1 MKRDA
6 VRIAGQSLAASVAT
20 YGVMLWL
27 GLPQLSWAVIVA
39 LFTIR
44 ASVDSAVG
52 AALHRSLAASLGVA
66 TGLALVFLLPGHE
79 LMPLRIG
86 LVAAVT
92 NGFASLRPQYDYA
105 AAGGAV
111 VALQPT
117 ADLDGAVGTALAV
130 CIGGAMGVCA
140 SLLVWPELGR
150 SRALRLLA
158 TALRSCGDLADLSL
172 GDLKGERDD
181 ERTPLQRRTLRQL
194 HAAQEAVSAVR
205 FCSAVGNGATVGQV
219 AETTERLW
227 HSLIIVERA
236 VSEERSQLDP
246 EDLEAI
252 RPDLGRIHRALG
264 DLLPRLADGLGG
276 RAEAEDENLRECW
289 REYREA
295 VRHARSLLRQRS
307 LGRDRDEER
316 AVQAL
321 LFGLEQIRKVL
332 SELQALIFWQDPGG
346 EGSGNP

>member
-1 MKRDA
+1 MVKRDA
-6 VRIAGQSLAASVAT
+6 VRIAGQSLVASVAT
-20 YGVMLWL
+20 YGVMLL
-27 GLPQLSWAVIVA
+27 LALPQLAWAVIVA

-44 ASVDSAVG
+44 ASVDGAVG
-52 AALHRSLAASLGVA
+52 AALHRSLAAGLGVA
-66 TGLALVFLLPGHE
+66 TGLALVFLLPGYE

-130 CIGGAMGVCA
+130 CIGGLTGVCA

-172 GDLKGERDD
+172 GDLEGERDD
-181 ERTPLQRRTLRQL
+181 ERRPLQRRTLRQL
-194 HAAQEAVSAVR
+194 HAAQEAVAAVR
-205 FCSAVGNGATVGQV
+205 FRPGVGNGATVGQV
-219 AETTERLW
+219 AETAERLW

-236 VSEERSQLDP
+236 VSEDRSQLDP
-246 EDLEAI
+246 EGSRGDSPRPEADSPGARRPAPPAGRGAGGRSGGQGRRREPAGMLAGVPGGGAARAQRAEPAQPGARQRRGAGGPGTALRAGADPQGSI
-252 RPDLGRIHRALG
+252 GAPGPDLPAGCRR
-264 DLLPRLADGLGG
+264 
-276 RAEAEDENLRECW
+276 
-289 REYREA
+289 
-295 VRHARSLLRQRS
+295 
-307 LGRDRDEER
+307 
-316 AVQAL
+316 
-321 LFGLEQIRKVL
+321 
-332 SELQALIFWQDPGG
+332 
-346 EGSGNP
+346 